1 MSPRIRSGKTP
12 LTLAKRSGAR
22 NSQLRD
28 VLLQRPGHAITVPEL
43 AELFG
48 ITENQASILRTEFA
62 REHGVETMF
71 NVKIPGV
78 RLPRSPGART

>member
-1 MSPRIRSGKTP
+1 MARIGGSRPRA
-12 LTLAKRSGAR
+12 LAKKSGAR

-28 VLLQRPGHAITVPEL
+28 VLLQRPDHAITVPEL

-48 ITENQASILRTEFA
+48 ITENQASTLRTEFA
-62 REHGVETMF
+62 REHGAETMF
-71 NVKIPGV
+71 VLKIPGI